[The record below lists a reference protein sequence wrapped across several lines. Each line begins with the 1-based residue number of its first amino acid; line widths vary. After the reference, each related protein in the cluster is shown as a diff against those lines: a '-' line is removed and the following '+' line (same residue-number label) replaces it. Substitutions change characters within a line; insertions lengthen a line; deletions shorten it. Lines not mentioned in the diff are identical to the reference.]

1 MIIDKQTLTAINIA
15 KMPTKSST
23 QLLGTEGGDSLMSHA
38 PTPPSLATVWRML
51 TIHKKQHW
59 EGNREGMECGKL
71 WLIGMSS
78 APISGCDYH
87 GVL

>member
-1 MIIDKQTLTAINIA
+1 MIIDKQTPTDIKIA
-15 KMPTKSST
+15 KMPTKT
-23 QLLGTEGGDSLMSHA
+23 GDSLMSHA

-59 EGNREGMECGKL
+59 EGSRGGMECGKL

-78 APISGCDYH
+78 SPISGCDHH